1 MSEYEPTDE
10 VFTWSITAAVVVII
24 VIVTIVIVCCILKK
38 TPEREIVT
46 SSSNSLHQDGAEA
59 GQNGTREASYH
70 KYWDVTDPRSPMGAN
85 SAGRFI
91 RRYIYGNL
99 RSVDEIER
107 DEEAE
112 GGIYRG
118 GSHP

>member
-38 TPEREIVT
+38 TPEREIQVT
-46 SSSNSLHQDGAEA
+46 SSSRDGAGA

-99 RSVDEIER
+99 RSVEEIKR
-107 DEEAE
+107 DEEAAM
-112 GGIYRG
+112 GIYRR
-118 GSHP
+118 GSNP

>member
-46 SSSNSLHQDGAEA
+46 SSSQDGAEA

>member
-38 TPEREIVT
+38 TPEREIQVT
-46 SSSNSLHQDGAEA
+46 SSSQDGAGA
-59 GQNGTREASYH
+59 GRNGTREASYH

-91 RRYIYGNL
+91 RRYIYGDL
-99 RSVDEIER
+99 RSVEEIKR
-107 DEEAE
+107 DEEAAM
-112 GGIYRG
+112 GIYRR
-118 GSHP
+118 GSNS

>member
-1 MSEYEPTDE
+1 MSEDEPTDE
-10 VFTWSITAAVVVII
+10 VITWSITAAVVVII

-46 SSSNSLHQDGAEA
+46 SSSQDGAEA

-99 RSVDEIER
+99 KSVEEIER
-107 DEEAE
+107 EEEAE
-112 GGIYRG
+112 MDIYRG
-118 GSHP
+118 GSNA